1 MKHLLSYKLFEF
13 KLRDRLYQNID
24 FDDSQKLVDKIK
36 IDYQDIE
43 IKIKY
48 YDNVIHDIKRK
59 LEKRSDLISIEEF
72 NLILEK
78 TINQIFP
85 DKLKEFTTNGK
96 YELKLKD
103 NKFSIIIYFNE
114 NKFYTEEPEILVVT
128 LMIGDVNKCIKII
141 EINDE
146 TFLFE

>member
-48 YDNVIHDIKRK
+48 YDK
-59 LEKRSDLISIEEF
+59 
-72 NLILEK
+72 
-78 TINQIFP
+78 Q
-85 DKLKEFTTNGK
+85 
-96 YELKLKD
+96 
-103 NKFSIIIYFNE
+103 
-114 NKFYTEEPEILVVT
+114 
-128 LMIGDVNKCIKII
+128 MVNMS
-141 EINDE
+141 
-146 TFLFE
+146 